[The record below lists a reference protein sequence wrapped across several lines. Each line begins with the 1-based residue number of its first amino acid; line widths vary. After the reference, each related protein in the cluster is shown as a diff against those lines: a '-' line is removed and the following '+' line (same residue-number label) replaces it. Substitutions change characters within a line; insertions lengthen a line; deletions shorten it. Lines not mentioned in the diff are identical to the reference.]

1 MPSKNSDLF
10 KVLSIVLLIILVLYF
25 IQYSTNYNVLKNE
38 GNLNVENLHNNDEEE
53 EEEENNNDAQIAQES
68 ITQVS
73 AQQTLQ
79 NVQSKNSNNIENY
92 NNNVSSFPSDQLK
105 PEELLPK
112 DNESTLWAKVNP
124 SGKGNLTE
132 KNYLSSGHFVGV
144 NTVGQS
150 LRNANLQ
157 LRSEPPNPRSAVS
170 PWLQSTI
177 EPDNN
182 RKHFEIGQC

>member
-1 MPSKNSDLF
+1 MTLKNNDLF
-10 KVLSIVLLIILVLYF
+10 KVLSIVLLIVLVLYF
-25 IQYSTNYNVLKNE
+25 IQYSTNCDVYKNE
-38 GNLNVENLHNNDEEE
+38 GNVNRENLYVEEE
-53 EEEENNNDAQIAQES
+53 DNEEEVVPEAQIPQES
-68 ITQVS
+68 IKQEVK
-73 AQQTLQ
+73 QE
-79 NVQSKNSNNIENY
+79 NVVEQY
-92 NNNVSSFPSDQLK
+92 NNGSSFPSDQLK

-124 SGKGNLTE
+124 SGKGNLTD

-157 LRSEPPNPRSAVS
+157 LRSEPPNPRQAVS